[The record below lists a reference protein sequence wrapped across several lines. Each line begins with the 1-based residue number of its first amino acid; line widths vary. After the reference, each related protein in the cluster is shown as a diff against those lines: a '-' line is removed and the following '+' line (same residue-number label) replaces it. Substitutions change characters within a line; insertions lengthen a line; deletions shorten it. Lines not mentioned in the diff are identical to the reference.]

1 MDGRRIHTE
10 SLPREA
16 KGEKKK
22 QPGEWMRRNT
32 SKLGP
37 FVTIES
43 LMNRENV
50 SVWRG

>member
-10 SLPREA
+10 SLRREA
-16 KGEKKK
+16 KGEKK
-22 QPGEWMRRNT
+22 QPGEWKRRNT